1 MKSREIENPCDS
13 TQDTSKDKKTSEDKD
28 KASGFIE
35 NPRAINP
42 QNKLQLAMIKHIQN
56 EQEAVTDM
64 FSKKPDPVDN
74 YLELQLLS
82 KQMKDA
88 IYLKDLNS

>member
-1 MKSREIENPCDS
+1 
-13 TQDTSKDKKTSEDKD
+13 
-28 KASGFIE
+28 
-35 NPRAINP
+35 
-42 QNKLQLAMIKHIQN
+42 
-56 EQEAVTDM
+56 M

-88 IYLKDLNS
+88 IYLKDLN